1 MSCPHDS
8 RDPRLACLPP
18 GELLS
23 LPLRGYQRW
32 VSPLLPARCRFHPT
46 CSSYAIQALRT
57 RGALVGL
64 LLTGW
69 RLLRCQPF
77 HPGGYDPVPPRR
89 QVGSPGQRRH
99 PAVRASA
106 VQAPAVQRLDYR
118 PPTAAARGTL
128 AEAGGSPHS
137 C

>member
-1 MSCPHDS
+1 MSSPRS
-8 RDPRLACLPP
+8 GLRLAGLPL

-46 CSSYAIQALRT
+46 CSTYAVQALRT
-57 RGALVGL
+57 HGALVGL

-77 HPGGYDPVPPRR
+77 HPGGYDPVPLRH
-89 QVGSPGQRRH
+89 QVLSPGHRSH
-99 PAVRASA
+99 PGPGTDIGARDVGPPATECCGASA
-106 VQAPAVQRLDYR
+106 L
-118 PPTAAARGTL
+118 T
-128 AEAGGSPHS
+128 EAGGPTHS